1 MDDMEDFL
9 KGEIVEPTAEVA
21 ETPPGPV
28 EAEAVEAEPVKAE
41 QPRGPDGKF
50 LPKGE
55 TPEAPAQ
62 VASPA
67 TEEPK
72 LEHPALIGE
81 RRRRQ
86 EAEQRAKELEAQLQ
100 QFQNPPQPAPDMFE
114 NPEGWQG
121 HFGQQVVGTAVQQ
134 ATINS
139 KLEMSEML
147 ARDKFDDFD
156 EMKTKFMELAEQN
169 PVLAQQALGD
179 PHPWRKAY
187 QIAKTATTMQEV
199 GATDVGSLRAEIE
212 ARVRAELEAKQPAP
226 PPPIP
231 DTLAT
236 AQSARGSSAEALPT
250 PLSLEQILGRA
261 AT

>member
-1 MDDMEDFL
+1 MDDMDDFL
-9 KGEIVEPTAEVA
+9 KGEIEPT
-21 ETPPGPV
+21 
-28 EAEAVEAEPVKAE
+28 EAVETPVEVETPEAEPAKAD

-55 TPEAPAQ
+55 EPETPAVE
-62 VASPA
+62 SPT

-86 EAEQRAKELEAQLQ
+86 EFEQRVKELEAQLQ
-100 QFQNPPQPAPDMFE
+100 RVQTPPQPKPDMFE
-114 NPEGWQG
+114 NPEGWEG
-121 HFGQQVVGTAVQQ
+121 HFGQQVTQTAVHQ

-156 EMKTKFMELAEQN
+156 DMKAKFMELAGEN

-187 QIAKTATTMQEV
+187 QIAKTAATMQEV
-199 GATDVGSLRAEIE
+199 GATDVAGLRAEIE
-212 ARVRAELEAKQPAP
+212 AKVRAELEAAQKAP

-236 AQSARGSSAEALPT
+236 AQSARGSSADTLPT
-250 PLSLEQILGRA
+250 PMSLDQILGRA
-261 AT
+261 AA

>member
-1 MDDMEDFL
+1 MDDMDDFL
-9 KGEIVEPTAEVA
+9 KGEIEEPTVV
-21 ETPPGPV
+21 ETPEP
-28 EAEAVEAEPVKAE
+28 EAVETVEEPVKAE
-41 QPRGPDGKF
+41 RPRGPDGKF
-50 LPKGE
+50 IPKGE
-55 TPEAPAQ
+55 EEA
-62 VASPA
+62 VASPV
-67 TEEPK
+67 TEEPR

-86 EAEQRAKELEAQLQ
+86 EFEQRVKELEAQLQ
-100 QFQNPPQPAPDMFE
+100 QVQNPPQPKPDMFD
-114 NPEGWQG
+114 NPEGWEG
-121 HFGQQVVGTAVQQ
+121 HFGQQITQTAVQQ

-156 EMKTKFMELAEQN
+156 DMKSKFMELAGEN

-187 QIAKTATTMQEV
+187 QIAKTAVTMQEV

-212 ARVRAELEAKQPAP
+212 AKVRAELAAEVKA

-231 DTLAT
+231 DTLAN
-236 AQSARGSSAEALPT
+236 AQSARGSSAESLPS
-250 PLSLEQILGRA
+250 PLSLDQILGRA
-261 AT
+261 AS

>member
-1 MDDMEDFL
+1 MDEMEDFL
-9 KGEIVEPTAEVA
+9 KGEIEETTAAV
-21 ETPPGPV
+21 ETPETP
-28 EAEAVEAEPVKAE
+28 EVEAEPVKAE

-55 TPEAPAQ
+55 APETPAE
-62 VASPA
+62 VASPV

-86 EAEQRAKELEAQLQ
+86 EFEQRVKELEAQLQ
-100 QFQNPPQPAPDMFE
+100 QVHNPPQPPPDMFE

-121 HFGQQVVGTAVQQ
+121 HFGNQVVGTAVQQ
-134 ATINS
+134 ATLNS

-156 EMKTKFMELAEQN
+156 DMKTKFMELAGEN

-199 GATDVGSLRAEIE
+199 GATDVGSLRAQIE
-212 ARVRAELEAKQPAP
+212 AQVRAELAAEAKPAP
-226 PPPIP
+226 PPIP
-231 DTLAT
+231 ETLAN

-250 PLSLEQILGRA
+250 PPSLDQILGRA
-261 AT
+261 AA